1 MKSLDNDAIGV
12 IFRYIDD
19 NSYYRFVWNRSQQ
32 YARIEKRENGALRV
46 LAEKNSQ
53 YEIQKE
59 YRVQISVRSSQIQVW
74 VDGGTPVFSI
84 TDSSFGEGTI
94 GLYSSNNEGSI
105 FDDVVVTDLAS
116 GQILLADN
124 FNDGDHTGWTILD
137 EAGTTDAPSVW
148 AVSNES
154 LVQTSNIGSIDRANG
169 TFALYTKG
177 SWSDYAFAVKL
188 TSTDDDFIG
197 VMFRYHDNANYYR
210 FNWKTNNTG
219 RRLEKVRDGIVTVLA
234 HDSQQYTTGRT
245 YGLKISAKGNS
256 LQVHIDGQL
265 IFSVTDSSFAGGA
278 IGLYSCY
285 NSGSIFD
292 NVLVEDLNTKAVL
305 LWDDFSDANLRG
317 WTIMDEGNVDGPS
330 QWLVS
335 NGTLV
340 QSGNIGSTTG
350 NGTYV
355 LY

>member
-1 MKSLDNDAIGV
+1 
-12 IFRYIDD
+12 
-19 NSYYRFVWNRSQQ
+19 
-32 YARIEKRENGALRV
+32 
-46 LAEKNSQ
+46 
-53 YEIQKE
+53 
-59 YRVQISVRSSQIQVW
+59 
-74 VDGGTPVFSI
+74 
-84 TDSSFGEGTI
+84 
-94 GLYSSNNEGSI
+94 
-105 FDDVVVTDLAS
+105 VVTDLAS